1 MGVSLSCTCMAFS
14 PFAKFNRF
22 FPKWWP
28 HTVQKGNVQV
38 PPTVRLQ
45 QREKTMLQRIAQR
58 NGSDISDAIEINLVP
73 EEEEQVTHM
82 DKNKHG

>member
-1 MGVSLSCTCMAFS
+1 MAFS

>member
-1 MGVSLSCTCMAFS
+1 M
-14 PFAKFNRF
+14 
-22 FPKWWP
+22 
-28 HTVQKGNVQV
+28 VQKGNLQV

>member
-1 MGVSLSCTCMAFS
+1 M
-14 PFAKFNRF
+14 
-22 FPKWWP
+22 
-28 HTVQKGNVQV
+28 VQKGNLQV

-58 NGSDISDAIEINLVP
+58 NGSDILDAIEINLVP